1 MRKTIL
7 LILLFVLIQGT
18 ALANEYIVLYKH
30 KPCMQDKI
38 AIKRC
43 NGKIKREFHIINAMV
58 VDLPKNAVEKVR
70 RLRGVLAVEP
80 NVRVHAYGFAN
91 YTDIVPWNVRD
102 VKADSVWNYTMGVGV
117 NVCVIDTGI
126 DYTHPDLAPLYKGG
140 YDFVNNDTDPLD
152 DNGHGTH
159 CAGIIAAT
167 LNDYGLV
174 GVAPK
179 VNLYA
184 VKVLDSSGSG
194 LLSDCIAGIE
204 WAIQHHM
211 DVISMSWGSS
221 YDSLSLKLACDAAY
235 KAGIVLVA
243 AAGNE
248 GDGNV
253 NTTEYSYPA
262 AYDSVIAVG
271 AVDSSNK
278 LASFS
283 NTGDFVE
290 LVAPGVDINSTLP
303 TYGSPLGT
311 NYGILSGTSM
321 ACPHVSGV
329 VALLKQFGL
338 NNTEIRT
345 ILDQTADD
353 LGLPGKDPGYG
364 YGLVNATRAV
374 EYVLNRTSEVI
385 VNPISPPNGAYL
397 NHSTVTISAEVV
409 NADGARML
417 LNGVVVNATFD
428 GSTISYTANLPDGNY
443 TVKVEAWNGYE
454 NASATWSFVVDTT
467 PPAKVTGLKAVTVSP
482 FEIDL
487 SWNPVSD
494 AVKYRVYRST
504 NGTFVAIATVNTTAY
519 ADKNLQPN
527 TTYSYYVTAIDRAGN
542 EGTPSEIVTN
552 TTFKAVNVMKVQSV
566 DVTIFGRW
574 RWCYAVAT
582 VKVVDL
588 SGNPVDSAEVYGH
601 WEGIVIGNVT
611 SYTDTNGV
619 ATFYTPWIRAYPG
632 AEFTFVVDKVVKDG
646 WIYDENSSVT
656 SSTAYY

>member
-1 MRKTIL
+1 MKKIIL
-7 LILLFVLIQGT
+7 IVLLLLLIQGA
-18 ALANEYIVLYKH
+18 ALADEYIVLYKH
-30 KPCMQDKI
+30 KPCMQDKM

-43 NGKIKREFHIINAMV
+43 GGKIRREFHFINAVV
-58 VDLPKNAVEKVR
+58 VDLPKDAVKKVR

-80 NVRVHAYGFAN
+80 NVRVHALGFAN
-91 YTDIVPWNVRD
+91 YTDIIPWNIKD
-102 VKADSVWNYTMGVGV
+102 VKADSVWRYTMGAGV

-184 VKVLDSSGSG
+184 VKVLDSTGSG

-221 YDSLSLKLACDAAY
+221 YDSLALKEACDEAY

-248 GDGNV
+248 GDGNI

-271 AVDSSNK
+271 AVDSSNN

-290 LVAPGVDINSTLP
+290 LVAPGVNVNSTLP
-303 TYGSPLGT
+303 TYGSSLGT
-311 NYGILSGTSM
+311 NYGTLSGTSM

-329 VALLKQFGL
+329 AALLKALGL

-345 ILDQTADD
+345 ILDKTADD
-353 LGLPGKDPGYG
+353 LGPPGKDPGYG
-364 YGLVNATRAV
+364 YGLVNASRAV
-374 EYVLNRTSEVI
+374 EFVLGNVSSVVI
-385 VNPISPPNGAYL
+385 RPISPANGSYL
-397 NHSTVTISAEVV
+397 NQSTVTISAEVL
-409 NADGARML
+409 NAEGAEML
-417 LNGVVVNATFD
+417 LNGAKVNATFN
-428 GSTISYTANLPDGNY
+428 GTVITYRANLSDGNY
-443 TVKVEAWNGYE
+443 TVTVKAWNSNG
-454 NASATWSFVVDTT
+454 NASVSWGFVVDTT
-467 PPAKVTGLKAVTVSP
+467 PPGRVTGLKAVTVSP

-494 AVKYRVYRST
+494 AVRYRIYRST
-504 NGTFVAIATVNTTAY
+504 NGTFTAIATVNTTSY
-519 ADKNLQPN
+519 ADTNLKPN

-542 EGTPSEIVTN
+542 EGSPSEIATN
-552 TTFKAVNVMKVQSV
+552 TTFAIRNVMRVSSV
-566 DVTIFGRW
+566 DVNLYGWR

-582 VKVVDL
+582 VKVVDAE
-588 SGNPVDSAEVYGH
+588 GNPVDSAEVYGH
-601 WEGIVIGNVT
+601 WEGIVSGNVT
-611 SYTDTNGV
+611 ALTDTSGI
-619 ATFYTPWIRAYPG
+619 ATFYTPWVRAYPG
-632 AEFTFVVDKVVKDG
+632 AEFTFVVDNVVKDG
-646 WIYDENSSVT
+646 WIYDANSSVT
-656 SSTAYY
+656 RATAYY